1 MLETPKSAKT
11 PSTLGIPNSCTASA
25 ILENGDKTQFTFD
38 PNLVKRSCAICSA
51 CSSRSRLINLPEES
65 LSAMASECPPAPNV
79 ASTYIPCGF
88 IRSHS
93 STSCDITGVCGS
105 FVPARHSSLAL
116 ATSSLNPQIFQSL
129 KVVFRER
136 IVLDVVQHSGVIH
149 HFQIIQFAEHIHITF
164 GLRRFPQPRWQQNSP
179 LPIH

>member
-11 PSTLGIPNSCTASA
+11 PSTFGIPNSCTAAA

-38 PNLVKRSCAICSA
+38 LNLVKPSRAICSA
-51 CSSRSRLINLPEES
+51 CSSRSRLINLPVES

-79 ASTYIPCGF
+79 ASTYIPSGF

-93 STSCDITGVCGS
+93 STSCSITGVC
-105 FVPARHSSLAL
+105 AE
-116 ATSSLNPQIFQSL
+116 LNVAHRVRSNSQIFERL

-136 IVLDVVQHSGVIH
+136 IVLQIIQHARVIH
-149 HFQIIQFAEHIHITF
+149 HFQVV
-164 GLRRFPQPRWQQNSP
+164 QP
-179 LPIH
+179 